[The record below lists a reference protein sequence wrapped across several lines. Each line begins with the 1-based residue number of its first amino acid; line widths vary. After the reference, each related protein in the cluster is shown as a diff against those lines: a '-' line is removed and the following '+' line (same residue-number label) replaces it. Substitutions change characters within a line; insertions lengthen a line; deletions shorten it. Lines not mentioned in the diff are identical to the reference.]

1 MRKTILFDGK
11 ETEFQSSGATPVLYK
26 QCFKQDLLATTMKL
40 RESKTK
46 EQELA
51 MLDMVMQLTY
61 IMYCEANCKDVFNRL
76 TFESYMKWLM
86 GLSPN
91 AFDFT
96 ETNLE
101 LIQLWRGTTAGTSE
115 AKN

>member
-46 EQELA
+46 EQEAYL
-51 MLDMVMQLTY
+51 
-61 IMYCEANCKDVFNRL
+61 
-76 TFESYMKWLM
+76 
-86 GLSPN
+86 
-91 AFDFT
+91 
-96 ETNLE
+96 
-101 LIQLWRGTTAGTSE
+101 
-115 AKN
+115 